1 MLESITLRDLALMFS
16 EPYPQPICYMRKIG
30 WDLGKGDKTSKT
42 NLKNYW
48 AEIEISERLNPYVR
62 DLD

>member
-1 MLESITLRDLALMFS
+1 MLESITLRDSAFMFS

-30 WDLGKGDKTSKT
+30 WALGKEDKTSKT
-42 NLKNYW
+42 NLKNCW